1 LRREKEPLRKELQA
15 DRKLPPKW
23 LLRLLKIIDVFEFKN
38 ESKRSKAGHTCKGD
52 VPGHLFQRY

>member
-1 LRREKEPLRKELQA
+1 LRKELQA